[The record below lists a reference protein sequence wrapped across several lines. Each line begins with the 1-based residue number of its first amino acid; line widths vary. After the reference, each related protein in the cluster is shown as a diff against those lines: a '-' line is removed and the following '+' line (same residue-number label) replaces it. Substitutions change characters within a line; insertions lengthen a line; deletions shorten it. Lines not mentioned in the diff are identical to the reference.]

1 MSGREVAIG
10 LSGGGELNLTCS
22 SVLLLVI
29 VRDKL
34 GSVQGVRGDDLGF
47 EVGSVSLRRGWWS
60 VSGSGCGGCSGRGG
74 LRLVV
79 PGEGRSVQTR
89 LVRRQQLALGL
100 LVLPAPPFLQAC
112 VVLLLLPPL
121 REWEEPVSVAKAW
134 LTVLD

>member
-34 GSVQGVRGDDLGF
+34 GSVHGVRGDDLGF
-47 EVGSVSLRRGWWS
+47 EVGGVSLRRGWRS
-60 VSGSGCGGCSGRGG
+60 VSGSGRGG